1 MGAPPP
7 HPAMQMPAMPVA
19 PPIETLLGPPPEA
32 PVPVLPP
39 VPADT
44 SLCGCGA
51 PVTHGQVMN
60 ALGRKWHPPCFKCY
74 LCGISLLFTPFF
86 QHEGRPLCQNDF
98 GAAFSPKCAS
108 CRNAIVGPFMNALN
122 RKWHAECFV
131 CRKCGCNFP
140 GGQFFERG
148 GWGFCPPC
156 FQQNDKTTCGKC
168 LQPIDAGAVQAFG
181 KHFHQEH
188 FSCFKCSKTLVGASY
203 AERGGWPHCSD
214 CIDALSKNV
223 CAVCLQP
230 IDGGAINASGKRF
243 HPHHFACS
251 VCNTDLNGE
260 AFEWTG
266 KALFCTSC
274 WSAKVKK

>member
-1 MGAPPP
+1 MLSQSLLAKPAVASTPARQEPDELELQALMHELKSGVGAQPAPAPAPASAVVSSVKLGAALDDLLSDMGAPPP

-168 LQPIDAGAVQAFG
+168 LQSIDAGAV
-181 KHFHQEH
+181 
-188 FSCFKCSKTLVGASY
+188 
-203 AERGGWPHCSD
+203 
-214 CIDALSKNV
+214 
-223 CAVCLQP
+223 
-230 IDGGAINASGKRF
+230 
-243 HPHHFACS
+243 
-251 VCNTDLNGE
+251 
-260 AFEWTG
+260 
-266 KALFCTSC
+266 
-274 WSAKVKK
+274 